1 MNKLV
6 SLLVLLGVAAVA
18 LADVHTAD
26 SPDYGDQ
33 SSATLMI
40 KGWEA
45 LEERKYEDAV
55 KVTERCTELYEGK
68 AREMQAGLEAK
79 PSADVAND
87 YWALNDVGTCYFIQ
101 GEALTELRQ
110 YDAALAAYKVVM
122 DELYYSQAWD
132 TKGWFWSPADAAAP
146 KIQMLEAR
154 QNNDF

>member
-1 MNKLV
+1 MKKLILFLALL
-6 SLLVLLGVAAVA
+6 SLGTLS
-18 LADVHTAD
+18 LAQEPASEDL
-26 SPDYGDQ
+26 DYGDQ

-122 DELYYSQAWD
+122 DELYYAQAWD
-132 TKGWFWSPADAAAP
+132 LKGWFWSPADAAAP